1 MSKTYQIKAIDA
13 AGKPLLE
20 TLQSASGKGP
30 LTLQALPGVRYS
42 LIDVQQ
48 GSAPDNIRVQRTGKH
63 LKVLFDGSSQPD
75 LVLENYFES
84 VADAPYPTLTGAT
97 DSGAIHEYVPETGRM
112 QDSLQRLTDGSLPQ
126 GMALG
131 GMELATTTGAA
142 VGLLAPVAGGGIGLG
157 AAGAGALG
165 AAALAGGG
173 GGGGSTPPRPVVTAL
188 HLATESDS
196 GPEGDNITQVQKPK
210 IVGKATG
217 GAEVKITL
225 NGNISY
231 TTTADENGDFSI
243 DLASS
248 SNGLNPG
255 RYILQAIAQKG
266 GVASEVYNGTTFFID
281 TSTRENFD
289 ANNQTVADVNSG
301 ATLTSLKLSEDSGQP
316 ADLMTSVQNQKFT
329 GTLANYANNGDK
341 VQVTL
346 SKIGDSGFKTP
357 APEYLTPNA
366 QNQWTWDQS
375 ALTLT
380 NGKYALKTV
389 LVDGAGNE
397 VHNANGQG
405 ISRTDTITINTGDGK
420 IVNPDGTVS
429 EDANTTSKAAVVI
442 GSLANDTGTS
452 NSDFVTSDNTLVFKG
467 TLEHFTSN
475 GDLLKLVLKNSTGA
489 LVKTD
494 FISPSGNVW
503 TWDASTLKLADDQ
516 YELSASIVDVAGNTV
531 KDTAVASQ
539 KLAIDTSATKNQGLS
554 ATNDDANAA
563 LALVLTDMTDTGTA
577 GDRITNTPQPSFNG
591 HFGSG
596 KAWSANGDSF
606 QFQVYKLDG
615 TLVMSKGSIASDG
628 RTWTSGDWGSTTL
641 SDGTYI
647 AKASITDAAGNVLSM
662 IQQAFSVDHT
672 APSLQSTNEVRDIT
686 LTGDG
691 YTGGQTV
698 TNFALSSSE
707 AVHYVIKS
715 GNSVLAEGDYNGQAS
730 TTANT
735 IKSQTFAPGLFTVI
749 YTDAA
754 GNSST
759 YTNTET
765 LEFVSD
771 IPVKTSLPTHGYTSL
786 STSKAAIGSIGKLI
800 LNTVDQTLDLTSVI
814 GDGQL
819 HNHIDMSAAGA
830 QHLSLN
836 LNDVLSMG
844 VSNSFKPD
852 GLQQVRVDGGI
863 DDSVVFKDRS
873 AWTVDATVVDI
884 GNSHYALYTSH
895 DSHGAVVEV
904 LVQQGILTS

>member
-467 TLEHFTSN
+467 TLKHFTSN

-489 LVKTD
+489 VVKTD
-494 FISPSGNVW
+494 FISPSGNAW

-539 KLAIDTSATKNQGLS
+539 KLAIDTSTSKNRGLS

-563 LALVLTDMTDTGTA
+563 LALVLTGMTDTGTA

-596 KAWSANGDSF
+596 KAWSVNGDSF

-647 AKASITDAAGNVLSM
+647 AKASITDAAGNVIDM
-662 IQQAFSVDHT
+662 AQQAFAVDHT
-672 APSLQSTNEVRDIT
+672 APSLQSNGTPLDIVLLGN
-686 LTGDG
+686 LTQ
-691 YTGGQTV
+691 GGV
-698 TNFALSSSE
+698 SEFKLSSNE
-707 AVHYVIKS
+707 AVRYVIKYDS
-715 GNSVLAEGDYNGQAS
+715 TTLTADYNG
-730 TTANT
+730 TANNST
-735 IKSQTFAPGLFTVI
+735 GLVVNGSFEAGAFSVE
-749 YTDAA
+749 YMDAA
-754 GNSST
+754 GNSSKYVNESKLVFNNVT
-759 YTNTET
+759 VTT
-765 LEFVSD
+765 SD
-771 IPVKTSLPTHGYTSL
+771 PTHGFTSLPDVNAT
-786 STSKAAIGSIGKLI
+786 AGSIGKL
-800 LNTVDQTLDLTSVI
+800 TVTDPTLDLTAVI
-814 GDGQL
+814 GNGNAL
-819 HNHIDMSAAGA
+819 HNHIDMSAAGP
-830 QHLSLN
+830 QQVRLN
-836 LNDVLSMG
+836 LNDVLSLG
-844 VSNSFKPD
+844 VSNSFRHND
-852 GLQQVRVDGGI
+852 LLELRIDGGI

>member
-48 GSAPDNIRVQRTGKH
+48 GSAPDNIRVQRAGKH

-112 QDSLQRLTDGSLPQ
+112 QDGLQRLTDGSLPQ

-165 AAALAGGG
+165 AAALGSGGG
-173 GGGGSTPPRPVVTAL
+173 EGGSTAPKPVVTAL

-217 GAEVKITL
+217 GSEVKVTL

-266 GVASEVYNGTTFFID
+266 GVASDLYSGTTFFID

-289 ANNQTVADVNSG
+289 ANNQTVADANSG

-346 SKIGDSGFKTP
+346 SKIGDSGFQLP
-357 APEYLTPNA
+357 PDYLTPNA

-375 ALTLT
+375 ALTLA
-380 NGKYALKTV
+380 NGKYTLKAV

-397 VHNANGQG
+397 VHNANGQA
-405 ISRTDTITINTGDGK
+405 ISRTDTITIN
-420 IVNPDGTVS
+420 
-429 EDANTTSKAAVVI
+429 
-442 GSLANDTGTS
+442 
-452 NSDFVTSDNTLVFKG
+452 
-467 TLEHFTSN
+467 
-475 GDLLKLVLKNSTGA
+475 
-489 LVKTD
+489 
-494 FISPSGNVW
+494 
-503 TWDASTLKLADDQ
+503 
-516 YELSASIVDVAGNTV
+516 
-531 KDTAVASQ
+531 
-539 KLAIDTSATKNQGLS
+539 
-554 ATNDDANAA
+554 
-563 LALVLTDMTDTGTA
+563 A
-577 GDRITNTPQPSFNG
+577 GD
-591 HFGSG
+591 
-596 KAWSANGDSF
+596 
-606 QFQVYKLDG
+606 
-615 TLVMSKGSIASDG
+615 
-628 RTWTSGDWGSTTL
+628 
-641 SDGTYI
+641 
-647 AKASITDAAGNVLSM
+647 
-662 IQQAFSVDHT
+662 
-672 APSLQSTNEVRDIT
+672 
-686 LTGDG
+686 
-691 YTGGQTV
+691 
-698 TNFALSSSE
+698 
-707 AVHYVIKS
+707 
-715 GNSVLAEGDYNGQAS
+715 
-730 TTANT
+730 
-735 IKSQTFAPGLFTVI
+735 
-749 YTDAA
+749 
-754 GNSST
+754 
-759 YTNTET
+759 
-765 LEFVSD
+765 
-771 IPVKTSLPTHGYTSL
+771 
-786 STSKAAIGSIGKLI
+786 
-800 LNTVDQTLDLTSVI
+800 
-814 GDGQL
+814 
-819 HNHIDMSAAGA
+819 
-830 QHLSLN
+830 
-836 LNDVLSMG
+836 
-844 VSNSFKPD
+844 
-852 GLQQVRVDGGI
+852 
-863 DDSVVFKDRS
+863 
-873 AWTVDATVVDI
+873 
-884 GNSHYALYTSH
+884 
-895 DSHGAVVEV
+895 
-904 LVQQGILTS
+904 